1 MNVTAEN
8 SAAEKPFYDFVKRC
22 FDIASSFCALVL
34 FALPMLIISCLIKKD
49 SRGPAIFKQER
60 LGLNGKPFTLYKFRS
75 MRLDAE
81 NDGPCWA
88 EEDDPRVTKL
98 GRKLRDRRLDELP
111 QLWNILKGDMSV
123 VGPRPEREYFYREF
137 EKEIPDF
144 RSRLKIMPGLTGWAQ
159 VNGGYSLSPAQKL
172 EKDKAYMRNRCIL
185 LDIAIIFRTV
195 EIILTGKDA
204 Y

>member
-22 FDIASSFCALVL
+22 FDIVSSFCALIV
-34 FALPMLIISCLIKKD
+34 FALPMFVISCLIKKD

-75 MRLDAE
+75 MRIDAE

>member
-60 LGLNGKPFTLYKFRS
+60 LGLNGRPFTLYKFRS

>member
-1 MNVTAEN
+1 MNDTAEN
-8 SAAEKPFYDFVKRC
+8 SAEKKPFYDLVKRC
-22 FDIASSFCALVL
+22 FDIVSSLCALVI
-34 FALPMLIISCLIKKD
+34 FALPMLVIAYLIKKD
-49 SRGPAIFKQER
+49 SKGPAIFKQER

-75 MRLDAE
+75 MKIDAE
-81 NDGPCWA
+81 NNGPCWA

-123 VGPRPEREYFYREF
+123 VGPRPERECFYKEF

-144 RSRLKIMPGLTGWAQ
+144 RSRLQVMQGLTGWAQ
-159 VNGGYSLSPAQKL
+159 VNGGYSLSPARKL
-172 EKDKAYMRNRCIL
+172 EKDKAYIRNRCLL
-185 LDIAIIFRTV
+185 LDIAIIFRTIV
-195 EIILTGKDA
+195 VVLTRKDA